1 MEPMNRIRGYAY
13 VAGVLRGQT
22 EDPFCRSCNS
32 YATIL
37 GALKDAIATSES
49 RMSSAQSGPDADASG
64 LLARTRAAVAA
75 LRAPSTPLKQKQ
87 AGNCKLPEG
96 VCFVKHSFSLLQKVQ
111 PAQ

>member
-1 MEPMNRIRGYAY
+1 MEPMNQTRGYAY

-22 EDPFCRSCNS
+22 TDPFCRSCSS

-37 GALKDAIATSES
+37 GALKEEIARFDA
-49 RMSSAQSGPDADASG
+49 RMNPAQSGPDTSRP
-64 LLARTRAAVAA
+64 LSETKAAVAA
-75 LRAPSTPLKQKQ
+75 LQAPPSPLKQKQ

-96 VCFVKHSFSLLQKVQ
+96 VCLVKHSFAILQKVQ